1 MTTTT
6 TVSFGGDPNPSRPD
20 ANDPNASHHVSDDV
34 LRELGVAELLADRR
48 PVADGGCFEVTSRGD
63 AVVSMRAFGAKLLD
77 ASRRVV
83 AASGEGGAGAEGR
96 GGGGGGGGGG
106 AGSSSNTRSEVKAAV
121 TRAVRAARAFNSA
134 VESHAARA
142 HLVGAWS
149 TFVASVASRCLPDA
163 GAESTAP
170 EDDPREALY
179 SLADGALRA
188 LADETDASG
197 TLAGFPPNSANFFSS
212 ASSSSAFAARHLSLG
227 APPGWRAASDAP
239 LARVAATLLE
249 TLRAA
254 SGGGV
259 GYHGFAFPG
268 SSASLA
274 GLGPVFFDVDASS
287 SASSD
292 AYASPRGRRS
302 GAGSRRRWRGRWA
315 AGRRGAPAPAE

>member
-96 GGGGGGGGGG
+96 GGGGGGGGG
-106 AGSSSNTRSEVKAAV
+106 SSSNTRSEVKAAV

-188 LADETDASG
+188 LADETDALG
-197 TLAGFPPNSANFFSS
+197 TLAGFSFPAAS
-212 ASSSSAFAARHLSLG
+212 SSSSAFAARHLSLG

-287 SASSD
+287 SAVS
-292 AYASPRGRRS
+292 YTHLTLPTILRV
-302 GAGSRRRWRGRWA
+302 
-315 AGRRGAPAPAE
+315 